1 MFYGK
6 TTKFDKANENW
17 VSYVER
23 MTLFFEGKGIEE
35 ETKKKTI
42 LLSSVETQML
52 KLLKSLSVPSK
63 PANKKFKELVQMMT
77 NHQNTK
83 PNSIVE
89 RFQFN
94 NQNRKQEESI
104 AECIAELRRLAEHFN
119 YGTILK
125 DMLRE
130 RLVCG
135 LKNECIQQR
144 LLS

>member
-42 LLSSVETQML
+42 LLSSVETQTY

-63 PANKKFKELVQMMT
+63 PEDKTFKELFRMMK
-77 NHQNTK
+77 NHQDPK

-94 NQNRKQEESI
+94 NRNRKQEESI